1 MFYKCIDCGH
11 IFEEGEQA
19 TIQDDRGEFWGMPCS
34 ETLYVCPICHGDYEE
49 ARRCAVCESLFTDE
63 EMNGGVCADCVDK
76 FRNDFDIC
84 YRVASAQGDAEIK
97 INSLLASLLDQSD
110 IEQILKEYIRDK
122 WKGVDCSSFIDED
135 VDAFGETLAKE
146 VRKK

>member
-1 MFYKCIDCGH
+1 
-11 IFEEGEQA
+11 
-19 TIQDDRGEFWGMPCS
+19 
-34 ETLYVCPICHGDYEE
+34 
-49 ARRCAVCESLFTDE
+49 
-63 EMNGGVCADCVDK
+63 MNGGVCADCVDK